1 MSEATVVCP
10 KCRHEFAISEA
21 VTASIESKLQ
31 AKYLEE
37 TAKREKSIAAREQSL
52 VASQAALAK
61 AQAGIDEQVA
71 AKLQT
76 ERTKIASEEAKRAR
90 LALESDLTG
99 KDRMITQLGE
109 TISTMNAKLGDAQKA
124 QADLLR
130 KQRELD
136 DAKREVELTVEKR
149 VQESIGTAR
158 EQAKKEAEESLKLKV
173 AEGEHKI
180 ASMARQIDD
189 LKKKAEEGS
198 QQRQGEVA
206 ELDLEATLRAK
217 FARDTIEP
225 VPKGQFGGDAV
236 HRVVTMMGQ
245 VAGTILWESKR
256 TKTWSDGWLS
266 KLREDQ
272 RAAKAEI
279 AIIVTQIL
287 PKGVQSFDL
296 IDGVWVTSPGF
307 VVPLAV
313 ALRQSLVDL
322 ADARI
327 AGEGQQTKMEL
338 VYQYLMGIG
347 FKQRVQ
353 ALVEQFTE
361 MQDSLR
367 KEQKWVTSKWAER
380 EMQLELILKT
390 TAGMYGDLRGIA
402 GRSLPQ
408 VEGLTLPALEA
419 GETQK

>member
-31 AKYLEE
+31 AKYDEE
-37 TAKREKSIAAREQSL
+37 AAKREKAIAAREQSL
-52 VASQAALAK
+52 VASQAAIAK

-76 ERTKIASEEAKRAR
+76 ERTTIASEEAKKAR

-109 TISTMNAKLGDAQKA
+109 TINTMNAKLGDAQKA

-180 ASMARQIDD
+180 ASMAKQIDD
-189 LKKKAEEGS
+189 LKRKAEEGS

-206 ELDLEATLRAK
+206 ELELEATLRAK
-217 FARDTIEP
+217 FTRDTIEP
-225 VPKGQFGGDAV
+225 VPKGQFGGDSV
-236 HRVVTMMGQ
+236 HRVVTATGQ

-272 RAAKAEI
+272 RSAKAEI

-338 VYQYLMGIG
+338 VYQYLMGTG

-380 EMQLELILKT
+380 EMQLELILKA

>member
-37 TAKREKSIAAREQSL
+37 SAKREKSIAAREQSL
-52 VASQAALAK
+52 AASQAAIAR
-61 AQAGIDEQVA
+61 AQAGIDEQIA
-71 AKLQT
+71 AKLQS
-76 ERTKIASEEAKRAR
+76 ERVAIATDEARKAR

-180 ASMARQIDD
+180 ASMAKQIDD

-206 ELDLEATLRAK
+206 ELELEATLRAK
-217 FARDTIEP
+217 FTRDTIEP

-236 HRVVTMMGQ
+236 HRVVTMTGQ

-296 IDGVWVTSPGF
+296 LEGVWVTSPGF

-338 VYQYLMGIG
+338 VYQYLMGTG

-380 EMQLELILKT
+380 EMQLELILKA

>member
-37 TAKREKSIAAREQSL
+37 TAKREKAIAAREQSL
-52 VASQAALAK
+52 AASQAAIAR
-61 AQAGIDEQVA
+61 AQAGIDEQIA
-71 AKLQT
+71 AKLQS
-76 ERTKIASEEAKRAR
+76 ERAAIAADEARKAR

-180 ASMARQIDD
+180 ASMAKQIDD
-189 LKKKAEEGS
+189 LKRKAEEGS

-206 ELDLEATLRAK
+206 ELELEATLRAK
-217 FARDTIEP
+217 FTRDTIEP

-236 HRVVTMMGQ
+236 HRVVTMTGQ

-272 RAAKAEI
+272 RSAKAEI

-338 VYQYLMGIG
+338 VYQYLMGTG

-380 EMQLELILKT
+380 EMQLELILKA

>member
-1 MSEATVVCP
+1 MSEATVICP
-10 KCRHEFAISEA
+10 KCKHEFAITEA

-31 AKYLEE
+31 AKYVEE
-37 TAKREKSIAAREQSL
+37 AAKREKTIAAREQAL
-52 VASQAALAK
+52 AVSQAAIAK
-61 AQAGIDEQVA
+61 AQAGIDGQVA

-76 ERTKIASEEAKRAR
+76 ERTTIASEEAKKAR

-236 HRVVTMMGQ
+236 HRVVTMTGQ

-338 VYQYLMGIG
+338 VYQYLMGTG

-380 EMQLELILKT
+380 EMQLELILKA

>member
-37 TAKREKSIAAREQSL
+37 TAKREKAITAREQSL
-52 VASQAALAK
+52 AASQAAIAR
-61 AQAGIDEQVA
+61 AQAGIDEQIA
-71 AKLQT
+71 AKLQS
-76 ERTKIASEEAKRAR
+76 ERAAIATDEARKAR

-130 KQRELD
+130 KQRELN

-180 ASMARQIDD
+180 ASMAKQIDD

-206 ELDLEATLRAK
+206 ELELEATLRAK
-217 FARDTIEP
+217 FTRDTIEP

-236 HRVVTMMGQ
+236 HRVVTMTGQ

-256 TKTWSDGWLS
+256 TKAWSDGWLS

-279 AIIVTQIL
+279 AIIVTQVL
-287 PKGVQSFDL
+287 PKGVQGFDL
-296 IDGVWVTSPGF
+296 IDEVWVTSPGF

-338 VYQYLMGIG
+338 VYQYLMGTG

-380 EMQLELILKT
+380 EMQLELILKA

>member
-37 TAKREKSIAAREQSL
+37 TAKREKAIAAREQSL
-52 VASQAALAK
+52 AASQAAIAR
-61 AQAGIDEQVA
+61 AQAGIDEQIA
-71 AKLQT
+71 AKLQS
-76 ERTKIASEEAKRAR
+76 ERAAIAADEARKAR

-180 ASMARQIDD
+180 ASMAKQIDD

-206 ELDLEATLRAK
+206 ELELEATLRAK
-217 FARDTIEP
+217 FTRDTIEP

-236 HRVVTMMGQ
+236 HRVVTMTGQ

-272 RAAKAEI
+272 RSAKAEI

-338 VYQYLMGIG
+338 VYQYLMGTG

-380 EMQLELILKT
+380 EMQLELILKA

-408 VEGLTLPALEA
+408 VEGLALPALEA